1 MIKFHHILRGIIC
14 GLATLTL
21 MTSVAL
27 AEIKATDFTI
37 DSNGSESF
45 TNLIQQ
51 AEDIAKKSIDQ
62 EFRENPNLTEISIVI
77 LVARQ
82 RQVVPILRSRVA
94 RSEWQKDSRIE
105 QWTRYFADARFLLE
119 FKDSNSTVTN
129 SPSRP
134 TDSPLNQRR
143 RLIENDPG
151 FRDD

>member
-1 MIKFHHILRGIIC
+1 MIKFHHILRGITC

-134 TDSPLNQRR
+134 TDSSLNERR

>member
-1 MIKFHHILRGIIC
+1 
-14 GLATLTL
+14 

-151 FRDD
+151 FRDDWQTA